1 MTAPTAPWVLRCPVC
16 STPVADAVPG
26 GPTHP
31 AHPGAPCRTCGL
43 PAAAH
48 AGMVVGRIG
57 VTLTELSRDRDALL
71 ATLRTHATAPV
82 PAPAPAVAPSPV
94 PAPVVHSWAPP
105 PPPGPGPRPPVP
117 PVQGPPVPGLAAQ
130 DPRSVRRRISPQQV
144 LVGLGSLLVVAAAL
158 VLVAVAW
165 TRFGIG
171 FQAAVMGTAT
181 AAAAAGSGWAA
192 RRGLRATE
200 EGLAATATAL
210 LLIDVCAA
218 RALGLLG
225 LDAVDGLLYGA
236 LATALVAVLTAGLA
250 RTTPTTL
257 VWPAAALLAA
267 QPVLPLL
274 SGYLGGGASTVAA
287 LLVIGAADV
296 AVAGRLPRWT
306 GEVARVLAGT
316 AAALAVLRGT
326 ELAWVGG
333 VPDGVAA
340 TALLVVGAAGA
351 VVVVV
356 RWAGRGLEVPFRF
369 VAGVLAA
376 APSLAVAGL
385 VLRSGPVG
393 GPVLGLTGVV
403 LATTLVLVRRS
414 PLQRELAGGAGA
426 VLLLAGLGELVVTDR
441 PAAVALVLLAGVAP
455 AALTAVLV
463 APARSTATAAV
474 LALPGLATLCARAGD
489 VLPATTAGLLLAALA
504 ALALGLAT
512 LRHGQPEEWAA
523 ALTAPGLAL
532 AAAGTGASIGAWGQ
546 VGAQLGVV
554 GAAGLAYGL
563 VSGRTVVRW
572 TALADLVLAGWT
584 ALAGAAITTPE
595 AYSLPL
601 AAALLAA
608 AGPRLLR
615 GPSWAGWGPGLLVG
629 FAPSGLAAVADDGP
643 LRVVLVLAAGVVA
656 VVAGAL
662 THRQAPF
669 LVGAG
674 ALAVL
679 GTVEL
684 APVVSRLDSWVPLG
698 AAGLLLLVVGATY
711 ERRRQQARE
720 AVAWVGQMS

>member
-1 MTAPTAPWVLRCPVC
+1 M
-16 STPVADAVPG
+16 
-26 GPTHP
+26 
-31 AHPGAPCRTCGL
+31 
-43 PAAAH
+43 
-48 AGMVVGRIG
+48 
-57 VTLTELSRDRDALL
+57 
-71 ATLRTHATAPV
+71 
-82 PAPAPAVAPSPV
+82 
-94 PAPVVHSWAPP
+94 
-105 PPPGPGPRPPVP
+105 
-117 PVQGPPVPGLAAQ
+117 QGPPTQGPVQ
-130 DPRSVRRRISPQQV
+130 DPRSPRRRISPQEV

-158 VLVAVAW
+158 ALVAVAW
-165 TRFGIG
+165 TRFGLG

-181 AAAAAGSGWAA
+181 AAAAAGSGWTA

-200 EGLAATATAL
+200 EGLAVTATAL
-210 LLIDVCAA
+210 LVIDVTAA

-225 LDAVDGLLYGA
+225 LDAVDGLLHGA

-250 RTTPTTL
+250 RTTRTTL
-257 VWPAAALLAA
+257 VWPAAALFAA

-274 SGYLGGGASTVAA
+274 AGYSGGGALTVAA
-287 LLVIGAADV
+287 LLALGAADL

-306 GEVARVLAGT
+306 AEVARVLAGT
-316 AAALAVLRGT
+316 TAALAVLRGT
-326 ELAWVGG
+326 ELAWSGDL
-333 VPDGVAA
+333 PDGVAA
-340 TALLVVGAAGA
+340 AALLVGAAAGA
-351 VVVVV
+351 VVVVAW
-356 RWAGRGLEVPFRF
+356 RAGRGLGVPFPF

-393 GPVLGLTGVV
+393 GPALGLAGVV
-403 LATTLVLVRRS
+403 LVTALVLVRRD
-414 PLQRELAGGAGA
+414 PLRRELAGGSGA
-426 VLLLAGLGELVVTDR
+426 VLLLVGLGELVVTDR
-441 PAAVALVLLAGVAP
+441 PAALALVVLAGTGP
-455 AALTAVLV
+455 AALAAVLV
-463 APARSTATAAV
+463 PAARPAATSAA
-474 LALPGLATLCARAGD
+474 LALPGLAALAARAGD
-489 VLPATTAGLLLAALA
+489 VLPAPATGLLLACLS
-504 ALALGLAT
+504 ALALGVAT
-512 LRHGQPEEWAA
+512 LRTGHPEEWAA
-523 ALTAPGLAL
+523 ALTAPVLAL
-532 AAAGTGASIGAWGQ
+532 AAAGTGVSIGAWGQ
-546 VGAQLGVV
+546 VGVQLGLV

-563 VSGRTVVRW
+563 AAGRTAVRW
-572 TALADLVLAGWT
+572 ASLGDLVLAGWI
-584 ALAGAAITTPE
+584 ALAGAAVTTPE

-601 AAALLAA
+601 ALALLAA

-629 FAPSGLAAVADDGP
+629 FAPSVLAAVADDGL
-643 LRVVLVLAAGVVA
+643 LRVVLVLTAGVTT